1 MPYPGFGMRST
12 SVVFGCSRATDTGMN
27 RPLPE
32 LRPRKLVLLV
42 FLLKVL
48 TSFAGTPH
56 EVVEVAPTQDLVLR
70 VKSLMSTPADVKI
83 LGHISSNQISR

>member
-1 MPYPGFGMRST
+1 MPYPGFGIRST
-12 SVVFGCSRATDTGMN
+12 SVVLGCCRATDTGMN

-42 FLLKVL
+42 LLLNSL

-56 EVVEVAPTQDLVLR
+56 ELEATRHNRLCWVNQ
-70 VKSLMSTPADVKI
+70 SLMSTLAGVKI
-83 LGHISSNQISR
+83 LGHISSDFIIS